1 MEFQNKTVV
10 ISGGASGMGLLCGE
24 CFAKEGANVVLAD
37 INPDSLNAAV
47 EKVKAVSENVIGCV
61 TDVTKYEQVDACI
74 NKARE
79 TFGSVD
85 IVIPCAGG
93 AETRLLDV
101 HTHFYDQPISVFDF
115 GVDLN
120 LKGAVYF
127 AHASLRAMKEQKTGG
142 VITLLGS
149 ITGEEAGKGAVA
161 YATSKSALMNGTLK
175 ALAQCGAEIGVR
187 VNTVA
192 PGPVLTREAM
202 ANMKTLMGRA
212 AEPQEIVDLIM
223 YLCSDKASFIT
234 GESILI
240 DGGRHL
246 MLDRKQPRWNKE
258 YGEEW

>member
-1 MEFQNKTVV
+1 
-10 ISGGASGMGLLCGE
+10 MGLLCGE

-37 INPDSLNAAV
+37 VNPESLDAAV
-47 EKVKAVSENVIGCV
+47 EKVKTISENVIGCA
-61 TDVTKYEQVDACI
+61 TDVTKYEEVEACI
-74 NKARE
+74 KKARD

-85 IVIPCAGG
+85 IIIPCAGG
-93 AETRLLDV
+93 AETRLLGV
-101 HTHFYDQPISVFDF
+101 YSHFYDQPISVFDF

-127 AHASLRAMKEQKTGG
+127 SHAALRIMKEQKTGG
-142 VITLLGS
+142 VIILLGS
-149 ITGEEAGKGAVA
+149 ITGEEGGKGAVA

-212 AEPQEIVDLIM
+212 ADPQEIVDLIM

-246 MLDRKQPRWNKE
+246 MHDKNRPKWRRE
-258 YGEEW
+258 YENE

>member
-10 ISGGASGMGLLCGE
+10 ISGGASGMGLLAGE
-24 CFAKEGANVVLAD
+24 CFAKEGANVALAD
-37 INPDSLNAAV
+37 INPEALDAAV
-47 EKVKAVSENVIGCV
+47 KRVKEFTDNVIGCV
-61 TDVTKYEQVDACI
+61 TDVTKYEDVEACVK
-74 NKARE
+74 KAKE

-85 IVIPCAGG
+85 IVIPFAGG
-93 AETRLLDV
+93 AETRLLGV
-101 HTHFYDQPISVFDF
+101 HDHFYDQPISVFDF

-127 AHASLRAMKEQKTGG
+127 SHASLRVMKEQKTGG
-142 VITLLGS
+142 VIILLGS

-161 YATSKSALMNGTLK
+161 YATSTSALMNGTLK

-258 YGEEW
+258 YGVEW

>member
-1 MEFQNKTVV
+1 MEFTNKTVV
-10 ISGGASGMGLLCGE
+10 ISGGASGIGLLCGE
-24 CFAKEGANVVLAD
+24 NFAREGANIVLAD
-37 INPDSLNAAV
+37 INPDSLDAAV
-47 EKVKAVSENVIGCV
+47 EKVKAISEKVIGCV
-61 TDVTKYEQVDACI
+61 TDVTKYEQVELCI
-74 NKARE
+74 NKAKE

-93 AETRLLDV
+93 AETRILGD
-101 HTHFYDQPISVFDF
+101 HRNFYDQPISVFDF

-127 AHASLRAMKEQKTGG
+127 AHASLRAMKEQRTGG

-149 ITGEEAGKGAVA
+149 ITGEESDKGTVA

-175 ALAQCGAEIGVR
+175 GLALCGAEIGVR

-212 AEPQEIVDLIM
+212 AETQEIVDLIM

-246 MLDRKQPRWNKE
+246 MMDKKQPRWRHE
-258 YGEEW
+258 YEK

>member
-37 INPDSLNAAV
+37 VNPEALNTAV
-47 EKVKAVSENVIGCV
+47 EKVKAFTENVIGAV
-61 TDVTKYEQVDACI
+61 ADVTCYEQVEACAK
-74 NKARE
+74 KAKE

-93 AETRLLDV
+93 AETRLLGVSD
-101 HTHFYDQPISVFDF
+101 HFYDQPISVFDF

-127 AHASLRAMKEQKTGG
+127 SHAALRIMKEQKTGG
-142 VITLLGS
+142 VIILLGS
-149 ITGEEAGKGAVA
+149 ITGEEGGKGAVA

-212 AEPQEIVDLIM
+212 ADPQEIVDLIM

-246 MLDRKQPRWNKE
+246 MHDKNRPKWRRE
-258 YGEEW
+258 YENE

>member
-24 CFAKEGANVVLAD
+24 CFAKEGANVVFAD
-37 INPDSLNAAV
+37 VNPESLDAAV
-47 EKVKAVSENVIGCV
+47 EKVKTISENVIGCV
-61 TDVTKYEQVDACI
+61 TDVTKYEEVEACMK
-74 NKARE
+74 KAKD

-85 IVIPCAGG
+85 IIIPCAGG
-93 AETRLLDV
+93 AETRILGV
-101 HTHFYDQPISVFDF
+101 HSNFYDQPISVFDF

-127 AHASLRAMKEQKTGG
+127 SHASLRAMKEQRTGG
-142 VITLLGS
+142 VIILLGS
-149 ITGEEAGKGAVA
+149 ISGEEGDNGAVA
-161 YATSKSALMNGTLK
+161 YSTSKSALMSGTLK
-175 ALAQCGAEIGVR
+175 SLAKCGAEIGVR

-202 ANMKTLMGRA
+202 ANMQTLMGRA
-212 AEPQEIVDLIM
+212 ADPQEIVDLIM
-223 YLCSDKASFIT
+223 YLCSDKGSFIT

-246 MLDRKQPRWNKE
+246 MNNKKQPKWRHE
-258 YGEEW
+258 YEK